1 MTRSTGTLIKF
12 TAFGLVMAVLTAF
25 LFFIFGQVRTGATNG
40 YSAVFADASRLEPGD
55 TVRVAGIRVG
65 TVQDVSLEPDRKVL
79 VKFDADRNVVLTTG
93 TKAQIRYLNLVGD
106 RYLELVD
113 SPGSTKIMPVGSQI
127 PVDRTAPA
135 LDLDLLLGGL
145 KPVIQGLNPQD
156 VNALTASLIQVLQGQ
171 GGTLESLFAK
181 TSSFS
186 NSLADNNQVIE
197 QLIDDLRTT
206 LDTLSKDGDEFS
218 GAVDRL
224 EQLVSGLSADRD
236 PIGEAI
242 TALDNGTASLA
253 DLLGEARQPL
263 AGTVDELNRLAP
275 LLDDS
280 KDQLDAS
287 IQRVPEL
294 YRKLARVGS
303 YGAFFPYYICGIT
316 FRASDLQGNTVVFP
330 WIKQETGR
338 CAES

>member
-145 KPVIQGLNPQD
+145 KPVIRGLNPQD

>member
-25 LFFIFGQVRTGATNG
+25 LFFIFGEVRTGATNG
-40 YSAVFADASRLEPGD
+40 YSAVFADASRLETGD

-65 TVQDVSLEPDRKVL
+65 TVEDVSLQPDRKVL

-113 SPGSTKIMPVGSQI
+113 SPGSTKIMPVGSHI

-171 GGTLESLFAK
+171 GGTLESLFSK

-186 NSLADNNQVIE
+186 N
-197 QLIDDLRTT
+197 
-206 LDTLSKDGDEFS
+206 
-218 GAVDRL
+218 
-224 EQLVSGLSADRD
+224 
-236 PIGEAI
+236 
-242 TALDNGTASLA
+242 SLA

-263 AGTVDELNRLAP
+263 AGTVDQLNRLAP

-287 IQRVPEL
+287 IQRTPEL
-294 YRKLARVGS
+294 YRKLARVGA

-338 CAES
+338 CVEN